1 MTGNT
6 LVPGKASETEL
17 CRMMDEYSSM
27 LVGICAI
34 LLDDRDLA
42 QDVVQETFIRVYKK
56 MDSFRGARPESEKAW
71 LTRIAVNL
79 CRDEKKKK
87 LVSPER
93 TGKAHRHDGDPHGG
107 RDGGGTGAVRGRA
120 GAAEEIPRG
129 HFAVLLSG
137 FDRAGDRRDFSS
149 GDRLD
154 LSQAERGSAD
164 AEKDLGRGVNL
175 VDEQKLRNALKACLP
190 QSEFPPE
197 RRQAVLRAI
206 RKEEP
211 IVKRKISTALVFAI
225 VMTLIV
231 GGAALAANLGVFGQS
246 VNNDDNEQSVGR
258 LEKLEDVSATY
269 NDTQAVTAPSQSATE
284 APKTTRDELMASLYN
299 RRFNLTLNQAYYDGY
314 KLYYSYTLT
323 SDCKTGFITGEGMP
337 TGFDDTWQS
346 AEAGKYAT
354 GRTYI
359 SDDAIQREIVTYFS
373 GHPVGYIAYESM
385 GVGDGADMGGKPLTI
400 LDSGEERVNA
410 YTIQG
415 FQEVEMPDGFEPTD
429 EIDIELTVM
438 YGMSVWAQ
446 DEKNVYHEYMMTPE
460 NRGFFRLP
468 FKVKLNGQTETY
480 TGSVTTSA
488 YSAQATVRVSDVDIS
503 GEVVFDAPEWAE
515 AFEASADGKHE
526 MEMPYIN
533 SYTLVADGVEL
544 QNRDGAFGV
553 NKDGKFFVWIRYDL
567 PESMNS
573 LVLVPNGSGIDYK
586 AKIAAGETPT
596 HENED
601 IVLLK

>member
-1 MTGNT
+1 M
-6 LVPGKASETEL
+6 
-17 CRMMDEYSSM
+17 
-27 LVGICAI
+27 
-34 LLDDRDLA
+34 
-42 QDVVQETFIRVYKK
+42 
-56 MDSFRGARPESEKAW
+56 
-71 LTRIAVNL
+71 
-79 CRDEKKKK
+79 
-87 LVSPER
+87 
-93 TGKAHRHDGDPHGG
+93 
-107 RDGGGTGAVRGRA
+107 
-120 GAAEEIPRG
+120 
-129 HFAVLLSG
+129 
-137 FDRAGDRRDFSS
+137 
-149 GDRLD
+149 
-154 LSQAERGSAD
+154 
-164 AEKDLGRGVNL
+164 
-175 VDEQKLRNALKACLP
+175 
-190 QSEFPPE
+190 
-197 RRQAVLRAI
+197 
-206 RKEEP
+206 
-211 IVKRKISTALVFAI
+211 
-225 VMTLIV
+225 
-231 GGAALAANLGVFGQS
+231 
-246 VNNDDNEQSVGR
+246 
-258 LEKLEDVSATY
+258 
-269 NDTQAVTAPSQSATE
+269 TAPSQSATE
-284 APKTTRDELMASLYN
+284 APKTIRDELMASLYN

-346 AEAGKYAT
+346 VEAGKYAT

-385 GVGDGADMGGKPLTI
+385 NVGDGADMGGKPLTI

-468 FKVKLNGQTETY
+468 FKVKMNGQTETY

>member
-1 MTGNT
+1 M
-6 LVPGKASETEL
+6 
-17 CRMMDEYSSM
+17 
-27 LVGICAI
+27 
-34 LLDDRDLA
+34 
-42 QDVVQETFIRVYKK
+42 
-56 MDSFRGARPESEKAW
+56 
-71 LTRIAVNL
+71 
-79 CRDEKKKK
+79 
-87 LVSPER
+87 
-93 TGKAHRHDGDPHGG
+93 
-107 RDGGGTGAVRGRA
+107 
-120 GAAEEIPRG
+120 
-129 HFAVLLSG
+129 
-137 FDRAGDRRDFSS
+137 
-149 GDRLD
+149 
-154 LSQAERGSAD
+154 
-164 AEKDLGRGVNL
+164 

-258 LEKLEDVSATY
+258 LEKLENASATY
-269 NDTQAVTAPSQSATE
+269 NDTQAAQAPEQTTTE
-284 APKTTRDELMASLYN
+284 APKTVYDELMASLYN
-299 RRFNLTLNQAYYDGY
+299 RRFNLTLNQAYFDGY

-323 SDCKTGFITGEGMP
+323 SDCKTGFITGDGMP
-337 TGFDDTWQS
+337 TGFEKWDDTQ
-346 AEAGKYAT
+346 EGKFVGHYSL
-354 GRTYI
+354 Y
-359 SDDAIQREIVTYFS
+359 DDNMNQEVVTYFS
-373 GHPVGYIAYESM
+373 AHPKGYIAFDSM
-385 GVGDGADMGGKPLTI
+385 GVGDGAAMNGKPLMI
-400 LDSGEERVNA
+400 LDSGSEMVNE

-415 FQEVEMPDGFEPTD
+415 YQEVEMPDGFEPTD
-429 EIDIELTVM
+429 EIEIEMSIL
-438 YGMSVWAQ
+438 YGMSVYCQ
-446 DEKNVYHEYMMTPE
+446 DENHVYYSHLMTPE
-460 NRGFFRLP
+460 NRGIFRLP
-468 FKVKLNGQTETY
+468 FKVKMNGQTETY
-480 TGSVTTSA
+480 TGSVTTST

-515 AFEASADGKHE
+515 VFEAGTDCKRE
-526 MEMPYIN
+526 MELAYIN

>member
-1 MTGNT
+1 M
-6 LVPGKASETEL
+6 
-17 CRMMDEYSSM
+17 
-27 LVGICAI
+27 
-34 LLDDRDLA
+34 
-42 QDVVQETFIRVYKK
+42 
-56 MDSFRGARPESEKAW
+56 
-71 LTRIAVNL
+71 
-79 CRDEKKKK
+79 
-87 LVSPER
+87 
-93 TGKAHRHDGDPHGG
+93 
-107 RDGGGTGAVRGRA
+107 
-120 GAAEEIPRG
+120 
-129 HFAVLLSG
+129 
-137 FDRAGDRRDFSS
+137 
-149 GDRLD
+149 
-154 LSQAERGSAD
+154 
-164 AEKDLGRGVNL
+164 

-284 APKTTRDELMASLYN
+284 APKTIRDELMASLYN

-385 GVGDGADMGGKPLTI
+385 GVGDGAAMNGKPLMI
-400 LDSGEERVNA
+400 LDSGSEMVNE

-415 FQEVEMPDGFEPTD
+415 YQEVEMPDGFEPTD
-429 EIDIELTVM
+429 EIEIEMSIL
-438 YGMSVWAQ
+438 YGMSVYCQ
-446 DEKNVYHEYMMTPE
+446 DENNVYFSHLMTPE
-460 NRGFFRLP
+460 NRGIFRLP
-468 FKVKLNGQTETY
+468 FKVNLNGQTEAY
-480 TGSVTTSA
+480 AGSVTTGA
-488 YSAQATVRVSDVDIS
+488 YSAQATIRVSDVDIS
-503 GEVVFDAPEWAE
+503 GEVVFDAQEWAA
-515 AFEASADGKHE
+515 AFKASVDGKQE
-526 MEMPYIN
+526 MGMPYIN
-533 SYTLVADGVEL
+533 DYKLVADGVEL
-544 QNRDGAFGV
+544 QNHDGAYGV
-553 NKDGKFFVWIRYDL
+553 NADGQFFVKVRYDL

-573 LVLVPNGSGIDYK
+573 MVLVPTATGIDHSDK
-586 AKIAAGETPT
+586 TAET
-596 HENED
+596 ENEE
-601 IVLLK
+601 IVLMK

>member
-1 MTGNT
+1 M
-6 LVPGKASETEL
+6 
-17 CRMMDEYSSM
+17 
-27 LVGICAI
+27 
-34 LLDDRDLA
+34 
-42 QDVVQETFIRVYKK
+42 
-56 MDSFRGARPESEKAW
+56 
-71 LTRIAVNL
+71 
-79 CRDEKKKK
+79 
-87 LVSPER
+87 
-93 TGKAHRHDGDPHGG
+93 
-107 RDGGGTGAVRGRA
+107 
-120 GAAEEIPRG
+120 
-129 HFAVLLSG
+129 
-137 FDRAGDRRDFSS
+137 
-149 GDRLD
+149 
-154 LSQAERGSAD
+154 
-164 AEKDLGRGVNL
+164 

-190 QSEFPPE
+190 RSEFPPE

-284 APKTTRDELMASLYN
+284 APKTIRDELMASLYN
-299 RRFNLTLNQAYYDGY
+299 RRFNLTLNQAYFDGY

-337 TGFDDTWQS
+337 TGFEKWDDTQ
-346 AEAGKYAT
+346 EGKFVGHYSL
-354 GRTYI
+354 Y
-359 SDDAIQREIVTYFS
+359 DDNMNQEVVTYFS
-373 GHPVGYIAYESM
+373 AHPKGYIAFESM
-385 GVGDGADMGGKPLTI
+385 GVGDGAAMNGKPLMI
-400 LDSGEERVNA
+400 LDSGSEMVNE

-415 FQEVEMPDGFEPTD
+415 YQEVEMPDGFEPTD
-429 EIDIELTVM
+429 EIEIEMSIL
-438 YGMSVWAQ
+438 YGMSVYCQ
-446 DEKNVYHEYMMTPE
+446 DENNVYFSHLMTPE
-460 NRGFFRLP
+460 NRGIFRLP

-515 AFEASADGKHE
+515 VFEAGTDSKRE
-526 MEMPYIN
+526 MELAYIN

>member
-1 MTGNT
+1 M
-6 LVPGKASETEL
+6 
-17 CRMMDEYSSM
+17 
-27 LVGICAI
+27 
-34 LLDDRDLA
+34 
-42 QDVVQETFIRVYKK
+42 
-56 MDSFRGARPESEKAW
+56 
-71 LTRIAVNL
+71 
-79 CRDEKKKK
+79 
-87 LVSPER
+87 
-93 TGKAHRHDGDPHGG
+93 
-107 RDGGGTGAVRGRA
+107 
-120 GAAEEIPRG
+120 
-129 HFAVLLSG
+129 
-137 FDRAGDRRDFSS
+137 
-149 GDRLD
+149 
-154 LSQAERGSAD
+154 
-164 AEKDLGRGVNL
+164 

-258 LEKLEDVSATY
+258 LEKLENASATY
-269 NDTQAVTAPSQSATE
+269 NDTQAAQAPEQTATE
-284 APKTTRDELMASLYN
+284 APKTVYDELMASLYN
-299 RRFNLTLNQAYYDGY
+299 RRFNLTLNQAYFDGY

-323 SDCKTGFITGEGMP
+323 SDCKTGFITGDGMP
-337 TGFDDTWQS
+337 TGFEKWDDTQ
-346 AEAGKYAT
+346 EGKFVGHY
-354 GRTYI
+354 
-359 SDDAIQREIVTYFS
+359 SLDDDNMNQEVVTYFS
-373 GHPVGYIAYESM
+373 AHPKGYIAFESM

-515 AFEASADGKHE
+515 AFEAGADGKHE

>member
-1 MTGNT
+1 M
-6 LVPGKASETEL
+6 V
-17 CRMMDEYSSM
+17 
-27 LVGICAI
+27 
-34 LLDDRDLA
+34 
-42 QDVVQETFIRVYKK
+42 
-56 MDSFRGARPESEKAW
+56 
-71 LTRIAVNL
+71 
-79 CRDEKKKK
+79 DEKK
-87 LVSPER
+87 
-93 TGKAHRHDGDPHGG
+93 
-107 RDGGGTGAVRGRA
+107 
-120 GAAEEIPRG
+120 
-129 HFAVLLSG
+129 
-137 FDRAGDRRDFSS
+137 
-149 GDRLD
+149 
-154 LSQAERGSAD
+154 
-164 AEKDLGRGVNL
+164 LG
-175 VDEQKLRNALKACLP
+175 NALKACLSD
-190 QSEFPPE
+190 SEFPLE

-206 RKEEP
+206 RKEEKV
-211 IVKRKISTALVFAI
+211 VKKKISAALVFAI
-225 VMTLIV
+225 VLTLVV

-246 VNNDDNEQSVGR
+246 VNDQQNEQSVGR
-258 LEKLEDVSATY
+258 LEKLENASATY
-269 NDTQAVTAPSQSATE
+269 NDTQAAQAPEQTATE
-284 APKTTRDELMASLYN
+284 APKTVYDELMASLYN
-299 RRFNLTLNQAYYDGY
+299 RRFNLTLNQAYFDGY

-323 SDCKTGFITGEGMP
+323 SDCKTGFITGDGMP
-337 TGFDDTWQS
+337 TGFEKWDDTQ
-346 AEAGKYAT
+346 EGKFVGHY
-354 GRTYI
+354 
-359 SDDAIQREIVTYFS
+359 SLDDDNMNQEVVTYFS

-468 FKVKLNGQTETY
+468 FKVKMNGQAETY

-515 AFEASADGKHE
+515 VFEAGADSKRE
-526 MEMPYIN
+526 MELAYIN

>member
-1 MTGNT
+1 M
-6 LVPGKASETEL
+6 
-17 CRMMDEYSSM
+17 
-27 LVGICAI
+27 
-34 LLDDRDLA
+34 
-42 QDVVQETFIRVYKK
+42 
-56 MDSFRGARPESEKAW
+56 
-71 LTRIAVNL
+71 
-79 CRDEKKKK
+79 
-87 LVSPER
+87 
-93 TGKAHRHDGDPHGG
+93 
-107 RDGGGTGAVRGRA
+107 
-120 GAAEEIPRG
+120 
-129 HFAVLLSG
+129 
-137 FDRAGDRRDFSS
+137 
-149 GDRLD
+149 
-154 LSQAERGSAD
+154 
-164 AEKDLGRGVNL
+164 

-299 RRFNLTLNQAYYDGY
+299 RRFNLTLNQAYFDGY

-323 SDCKTGFITGEGMP
+323 SDCKTGFITGDGMP
-337 TGFDDTWQS
+337 TGFEKWDDTQ
-346 AEAGKYAT
+346 EGKFVGHYSL
-354 GRTYI
+354 Y
-359 SDDAIQREIVTYFS
+359 DDNMNQEVVTYFS
-373 GHPVGYIAYESM
+373 AHPKGYIAFESM
-385 GVGDGADMGGKPLTI
+385 GVGDGAAMNGKPLMI
-400 LDSGEERVNA
+400 LDSGSEMVNE

-415 FQEVEMPDGFEPTD
+415 YQEVEMPDGFEPTD
-429 EIDIELTVM
+429 EIEIEMSIL
-438 YGMSVWAQ
+438 YGMSVYCQ
-446 DEKNVYHEYMMTPE
+446 DENNVYFSHLMTPE
-460 NRGFFRLP
+460 NRGIFRLP
-468 FKVKLNGQTETY
+468 FKVKMNGQAETY

-515 AFEASADGKHE
+515 VFEAGTDSKRE
-526 MEMPYIN
+526 MELAYIN

-596 HENED
+596 HEKED

>member
-1 MTGNT
+1 M
-6 LVPGKASETEL
+6 
-17 CRMMDEYSSM
+17 
-27 LVGICAI
+27 
-34 LLDDRDLA
+34 
-42 QDVVQETFIRVYKK
+42 
-56 MDSFRGARPESEKAW
+56 
-71 LTRIAVNL
+71 
-79 CRDEKKKK
+79 
-87 LVSPER
+87 
-93 TGKAHRHDGDPHGG
+93 
-107 RDGGGTGAVRGRA
+107 
-120 GAAEEIPRG
+120 
-129 HFAVLLSG
+129 
-137 FDRAGDRRDFSS
+137 
-149 GDRLD
+149 
-154 LSQAERGSAD
+154 
-164 AEKDLGRGVNL
+164 

-284 APKTTRDELMASLYN
+284 APKTIRDELMASLYN

-323 SDCKTGFITGEGMP
+323 SDCKTGFITGDGMP
-337 TGFDDTWQS
+337 TGFEKWDDTQ
-346 AEAGKYAT
+346 EGKFVGHYSL
-354 GRTYI
+354 Y
-359 SDDAIQREIVTYFS
+359 DDNMNQEVVTYFS
-373 GHPVGYIAYESM
+373 AHPKGYIAFESM
-385 GVGDGADMGGKPLTI
+385 GVGDGAAMNGKPLTI

-515 AFEASADGKHE
+515 ALKPGADCKRE
-526 MEMPYIN
+526 MELAYIN

>member
-1 MTGNT
+1 MI
-6 LVPGKASETEL
+6 LV
-17 CRMMDEYSSM
+17 
-27 LVGICAI
+27 
-34 LLDDRDLA
+34 
-42 QDVVQETFIRVYKK
+42 
-56 MDSFRGARPESEKAW
+56 
-71 LTRIAVNL
+71 
-79 CRDEKKKK
+79 DEKK
-87 LVSPER
+87 
-93 TGKAHRHDGDPHGG
+93 
-107 RDGGGTGAVRGRA
+107 
-120 GAAEEIPRG
+120 
-129 HFAVLLSG
+129 
-137 FDRAGDRRDFSS
+137 
-149 GDRLD
+149 
-154 LSQAERGSAD
+154 
-164 AEKDLGRGVNL
+164 LG
-175 VDEQKLRNALKACLP
+175 NALKACLSD
-190 QSEFPPE
+190 SEFPLE
-197 RRQAVLRAI
+197 RRQAVLRAV
-206 RKEEP
+206 RKEEKV
-211 IVKRKISTALVFAI
+211 VKKKISAALVFAI
-225 VMTLIV
+225 VLMLAV
-231 GGAALAANLGVFGQS
+231 GGAALAANLGVFGQAVGS
-246 VNNDDNEQSVGR
+246 DDNEQSVGR
-258 LEKLEDVSATY
+258 LEKLEDVSQTY

-323 SDCKTGFITGEGMP
+323 SDCKTGYITGEGMP
-337 TGFDDTWQS
+337 TGFDTWES
-346 AEAGKYAT
+346 VEEGKYAT
-354 GRTYI
+354 GHTYV
-359 SDDAIQREIVTYFS
+359 SDNSVQQDIVTYFS

-385 GVGDGADMGGKPLTI
+385 NIGDGADMGGKPLTI

-468 FKVKLNGQTETY
+468 FTVKLNGQTETY
-480 TGSVTTSA
+480 TGSVETSA

-503 GEVVFDAPEWAE
+503 GEVVFDAPEWA
-515 AFEASADGKHE
+515 AKFEANKDDE
-526 MEMPYIN
+526 IPVI

-553 NKDGKFFVWIRYDL
+553 NKDGKFFVGIRYDL

-573 LVLVPNGSGIDYK
+573 LVLVPNGSGVDYK
-586 AKIAAGETPT
+586 AKIAAGETPK

>member
-1 MTGNT
+1 MI
-6 LVPGKASETEL
+6 LV
-17 CRMMDEYSSM
+17 
-27 LVGICAI
+27 
-34 LLDDRDLA
+34 
-42 QDVVQETFIRVYKK
+42 
-56 MDSFRGARPESEKAW
+56 
-71 LTRIAVNL
+71 
-79 CRDEKKKK
+79 DEKK
-87 LVSPER
+87 
-93 TGKAHRHDGDPHGG
+93 
-107 RDGGGTGAVRGRA
+107 
-120 GAAEEIPRG
+120 
-129 HFAVLLSG
+129 
-137 FDRAGDRRDFSS
+137 
-149 GDRLD
+149 
-154 LSQAERGSAD
+154 
-164 AEKDLGRGVNL
+164 LG
-175 VDEQKLRNALKACLP
+175 NALKACLSD
-190 QSEFPPE
+190 SEFPLE

-284 APKTTRDELMASLYN
+284 APKTIRDELMASLYN

-323 SDCKTGFITGEGMP
+323 SDCKTGYITGEGMP
-337 TGFDDTWQS
+337 TGFDTWES
-346 AEAGKYAT
+346 VEEGKYAT
-354 GRTYI
+354 GHTYV
-359 SDDAIQREIVTYFS
+359 SDNSVQQDIVTYFS

-385 GVGDGADMGGKPLTI
+385 NIGDGADMGGKPLTI

-429 EIDIELTVM
+429 EINIELTVM

-468 FKVKLNGQTETY
+468 FKVKMNGQTETY

-503 GEVVFDAPEWAE
+503 GEVVFDAPEWA
-515 AFEASADGKHE
+515 AKFEANKDDE
-526 MEMPYIN
+526 IPVI

-553 NKDGKFFVWIRYDL
+553 NKDGQFFVGIRYDL

-573 LVLVPNGSGIDYK
+573 LVLVPNGTGVDYK
-586 AKIAAGETPT
+586 AKIAAGETPK

>member
-1 MTGNT
+1 M
-6 LVPGKASETEL
+6 
-17 CRMMDEYSSM
+17 
-27 LVGICAI
+27 
-34 LLDDRDLA
+34 
-42 QDVVQETFIRVYKK
+42 
-56 MDSFRGARPESEKAW
+56 
-71 LTRIAVNL
+71 
-79 CRDEKKKK
+79 
-87 LVSPER
+87 
-93 TGKAHRHDGDPHGG
+93 
-107 RDGGGTGAVRGRA
+107 
-120 GAAEEIPRG
+120 
-129 HFAVLLSG
+129 
-137 FDRAGDRRDFSS
+137 
-149 GDRLD
+149 
-154 LSQAERGSAD
+154 
-164 AEKDLGRGVNL
+164 NL

-284 APKTTRDELMASLYN
+284 APKTIRDELMASLYN

-323 SDCKTGFITGEGMP
+323 SDCKTGFITGDGMP
-337 TGFDDTWQS
+337 TGFETWDDTQ
-346 AEAGKYAT
+346 EGKFVGHYSL
-354 GRTYI
+354 Y
-359 SDDAIQREIVTYFS
+359 DDNMNQEVVTYFS
-373 GHPVGYIAYESM
+373 AHPKGYIAFESM
-385 GVGDGADMGGKPLTI
+385 GVGDGAAMNGKPLMI
-400 LDSGEERVNA
+400 LDSGSEMVNE

-415 FQEVEMPDGFEPTD
+415 YQEVEMPDGFEPTD
-429 EIDIELTVM
+429 EIEIEMSIM
-438 YGMSVWAQ
+438 YGMSVYCQ
-446 DEKNVYHEYMMTPE
+446 DENNVYYSHLMTPE
-460 NRGFFRLP
+460 NRGIFRLP
-468 FKVKLNGQTETY
+468 FKVKMNGQTETY

-515 AFEASADGKHE
+515 VFEAGTDCKRE
-526 MEMPYIN
+526 MELAYIN

>member
-1 MTGNT
+1 M
-6 LVPGKASETEL
+6 
-17 CRMMDEYSSM
+17 
-27 LVGICAI
+27 
-34 LLDDRDLA
+34 
-42 QDVVQETFIRVYKK
+42 
-56 MDSFRGARPESEKAW
+56 
-71 LTRIAVNL
+71 
-79 CRDEKKKK
+79 
-87 LVSPER
+87 
-93 TGKAHRHDGDPHGG
+93 
-107 RDGGGTGAVRGRA
+107 
-120 GAAEEIPRG
+120 
-129 HFAVLLSG
+129 
-137 FDRAGDRRDFSS
+137 
-149 GDRLD
+149 
-154 LSQAERGSAD
+154 
-164 AEKDLGRGVNL
+164 

-231 GGAALAANLGVFGQS
+231 GGAALAANLGVFGQF

-284 APKTTRDELMASLYN
+284 ATKTTRDELMASLYN
-299 RRFNLTLNQAYYDGY
+299 RRFNLTLNQAYFDGY

-346 AEAGKYAT
+346 TEAGKYAT

-359 SDDAIQREIVTYFS
+359 SDDAIQQEIVTYFS

-385 GVGDGADMGGKPLTI
+385 GVGDGAAMNGKPLTI
-400 LDSGEERVNA
+400 LDSGDERVNA

-429 EIDIELTVM
+429 EIEIEMSIL

-460 NRGFFRLP
+460 NRGIFRLP

-515 AFEASADGKHE
+515 VFEAGTDSKRE
-526 MEMPYIN
+526 MELAYIN

>member
-1 MTGNT
+1 M
-6 LVPGKASETEL
+6 
-17 CRMMDEYSSM
+17 
-27 LVGICAI
+27 
-34 LLDDRDLA
+34 
-42 QDVVQETFIRVYKK
+42 
-56 MDSFRGARPESEKAW
+56 
-71 LTRIAVNL
+71 
-79 CRDEKKKK
+79 
-87 LVSPER
+87 
-93 TGKAHRHDGDPHGG
+93 
-107 RDGGGTGAVRGRA
+107 
-120 GAAEEIPRG
+120 
-129 HFAVLLSG
+129 
-137 FDRAGDRRDFSS
+137 
-149 GDRLD
+149 
-154 LSQAERGSAD
+154 
-164 AEKDLGRGVNL
+164 

-284 APKTTRDELMASLYN
+284 APKTIRDELMASLYN
-299 RRFNLTLNQAYYDGY
+299 RRFNLTLNQAYFDGY

-323 SDCKTGFITGEGMP
+323 SDCKTGFITGDGMP
-337 TGFDDTWQS
+337 TGFEKWDDTQ
-346 AEAGKYAT
+346 EGKFVGHYSL
-354 GRTYI
+354 Y
-359 SDDAIQREIVTYFS
+359 DDNMNQEVVTYFS
-373 GHPVGYIAYESM
+373 AHPKGYIAFESM
-385 GVGDGADMGGKPLTI
+385 GVGDGAAMNGKPLMI
-400 LDSGEERVNA
+400 LDSGSEMVNE

-415 FQEVEMPDGFEPTD
+415 YQEVEMPDGFEPTD
-429 EIDIELTVM
+429 EIEIEMSIL

-460 NRGFFRLP
+460 NRGIFRLP
-468 FKVKLNGQTETY
+468 FKVKMNGQTETY
-480 TGSVTTSA
+480 TGSVTTST

-526 MEMPYIN
+526 MELAYIN

>member
-1 MTGNT
+1 M
-6 LVPGKASETEL
+6 
-17 CRMMDEYSSM
+17 
-27 LVGICAI
+27 
-34 LLDDRDLA
+34 
-42 QDVVQETFIRVYKK
+42 
-56 MDSFRGARPESEKAW
+56 
-71 LTRIAVNL
+71 
-79 CRDEKKKK
+79 
-87 LVSPER
+87 
-93 TGKAHRHDGDPHGG
+93 
-107 RDGGGTGAVRGRA
+107 
-120 GAAEEIPRG
+120 
-129 HFAVLLSG
+129 
-137 FDRAGDRRDFSS
+137 
-149 GDRLD
+149 
-154 LSQAERGSAD
+154 
-164 AEKDLGRGVNL
+164 

-323 SDCKTGFITGEGMP
+323 SDCKTGFITGDGMP
-337 TGFDDTWQS
+337 TGFEKWDDTQ
-346 AEAGKYAT
+346 EGKFVGHYSL
-354 GRTYI
+354 Y
-359 SDDAIQREIVTYFS
+359 DDNMNQEVVTYFS
-373 GHPVGYIAYESM
+373 AHPKGYIAFESM
-385 GVGDGADMGGKPLTI
+385 GVGDGAAMNGKPLMI
-400 LDSGEERVNA
+400 LDSGSEMVNE

>member
-1 MTGNT
+1 M
-6 LVPGKASETEL
+6 
-17 CRMMDEYSSM
+17 
-27 LVGICAI
+27 
-34 LLDDRDLA
+34 
-42 QDVVQETFIRVYKK
+42 
-56 MDSFRGARPESEKAW
+56 
-71 LTRIAVNL
+71 
-79 CRDEKKKK
+79 
-87 LVSPER
+87 
-93 TGKAHRHDGDPHGG
+93 
-107 RDGGGTGAVRGRA
+107 
-120 GAAEEIPRG
+120 
-129 HFAVLLSG
+129 
-137 FDRAGDRRDFSS
+137 
-149 GDRLD
+149 
-154 LSQAERGSAD
+154 
-164 AEKDLGRGVNL
+164 

-258 LEKLEDVSATY
+258 LEKLENASATY
-269 NDTQAVTAPSQSATE
+269 NDTQAAQAPEQTATE
-284 APKTTRDELMASLYN
+284 APKTVYDELMASLYN
-299 RRFNLTLNQAYYDGY
+299 RRFNLTLNQAYFDGY

-323 SDCKTGFITGEGMP
+323 SDCKTGFITGDGMP
-337 TGFDDTWQS
+337 TGFEKWDDTQ
-346 AEAGKYAT
+346 EGKFVGHYSL
-354 GRTYI
+354 Y
-359 SDDAIQREIVTYFS
+359 DDNMNQEVVTYFS
-373 GHPVGYIAYESM
+373 AHPKGYIAFESM

-503 GEVVFDAPEWAE
+503 GEVVFDAPEWAA

>member
-1 MTGNT
+1 M
-6 LVPGKASETEL
+6 
-17 CRMMDEYSSM
+17 
-27 LVGICAI
+27 
-34 LLDDRDLA
+34 
-42 QDVVQETFIRVYKK
+42 
-56 MDSFRGARPESEKAW
+56 
-71 LTRIAVNL
+71 
-79 CRDEKKKK
+79 
-87 LVSPER
+87 
-93 TGKAHRHDGDPHGG
+93 
-107 RDGGGTGAVRGRA
+107 
-120 GAAEEIPRG
+120 
-129 HFAVLLSG
+129 
-137 FDRAGDRRDFSS
+137 
-149 GDRLD
+149 
-154 LSQAERGSAD
+154 
-164 AEKDLGRGVNL
+164 NL

-269 NDTQAVTAPSQSATE
+269 NDTQAVTAPSQTATE
-284 APKTTRDELMASLYN
+284 APKTVYDELMASLYN
-299 RRFNLTLNQAYYDGY
+299 RRFNLTLNQAYFDGY

-346 AEAGKYAT
+346 TEAGKYAT

-468 FKVKLNGQTETY
+468 FKVKLNGLTFSFSGLENKMHAFY
-480 TGSVTTSA
+480 AATGSPADTAKYVLNCVCSCIVSVTREA
-488 YSAQATVRVSDVDIS
+488 LKQYP
-503 GEVVFDAPEWAE
+503 GFPVVFSGGVASNAQLRQSCRDFDAVFSPPEFSTDNAMGIAVLTW
-515 AFEASADGKHE
+515 
-526 MEMPYIN
+526 
-533 SYTLVADGVEL
+533 L
-544 QNRDGAFGV
+544 Q
-553 NKDGKFFVWIRYDL
+553 
-567 PESMNS
+567 
-573 LVLVPNGSGIDYK
+573 
-586 AKIAAGETPT
+586 GE
-596 HENED
+596 
-601 IVLLK
+601 